1 MIFEALNCIVE
12 EMNDYFKAKLKINE
26 NKAVLSGILN
36 QDGSVAVN
44 GENKLIFTLINIEN
58 DKNAKGSLPG
68 AGRSFSNNGNS
79 QVFNINVLIT
89 AYFAG
94 NNYEEA
100 LRFIAYAIAFLQD
113 KNVFTP
119 QNSPKMEAAIDKL
132 ILEIDNLSLDQMS
145 NLWSS
150 IGAKYMPSI
159 VYKVRMLTF
168 STDIIREYKPSIRG
182 IDTGM

>member
-1 MIFEALNCIVE
+1 
-12 EMNDYFKAKLKINE
+12 
-26 NKAVLSGILN
+26 
-36 QDGSVAVN
+36 
-44 GENKLIFTLINIEN
+44 
-58 DKNAKGSLPG
+58 KGSLPG

-150 IGAKYMPSI
+150 IGAK
-159 VYKVRMLTF
+159 
-168 STDIIREYKPSIRG
+168 
-182 IDTGM
+182 